1 MLSLFFST
9 HLYTVNMVFRKALI
23 FWAQLN
29 VILNLDFPNCLP
41 ICGTLNIHMHTHCCC
56 RNYTSYKRAESESPA
71 PCLQL
76 AAFLVR
82 RYGTRC
88 N

>member
-9 HLYTVNMVFRKALI
+9 HLYIVKRVFRKALI
-23 FWAQLN
+23 SWAQLN

-41 ICGTLNIHMHTHCCC
+41 ICGTLNIRVHTPCCF
-56 RNYTSYKRAESESPA
+56 RNHTSYKRAESESPA

-76 AAFLVR
+76 AAFLVT
-82 RYGTRC
+82 RYGT
-88 N
+88 

>member
-9 HLYTVNMVFRKALI
+9 PLYIVKMVFRKALI
-23 FWAQLN
+23 SWAQLN

-41 ICGTLNIHMHTHCCC
+41 LCGTLNIRVHTHCCV
-56 RNYTSYKRAESESPA
+56 RNYTSYKRTASESPA

-76 AAFLVR
+76 AAYLVT
-82 RYGTRC
+82 RYGT
-88 N
+88 